1 MKTFPRTFWDM
12 SRERAHRLSSELELL
27 DVVDVAG
34 PDGDRILLRNGER
47 IVFGRSPEVELP
59 LDNDPWLSRRA
70 GEIAVVGAGVR
81 ISNLSTRH
89 ALHVSVG
96 EELMRLPVVTHT
108 TGDFGFFLASGTA
121 VVGTGSMID
130 QRRGIRL
137 SLPESWAL
145 PRAEEGGTST
155 APTLLP
161 IRLDA
166 TTKEFMVA
174 FLLCRPWLLDS
185 TRMAPLPQAP
195 ELARRALELT
205 GAYHLLRDF
214 EVSGI
219 RSRLAQQVHDHLKEL
234 RAKIYRAGL
243 AQPEEKLSLSAIAST
258 LLHYDVIGP
267 RHLALEHDSGWLSG
281 QENKWWGIQ

>member
-1 MKTFPRTFWDM
+1 
-12 SRERAHRLSSELELL
+12 LSLELL

-34 PDGDRILLRNGER
+34 PAGDRIQLRSGER
-47 IVFGRSPEVELP
+47 IVFGRSPDVEMP

-70 GEIAVVGAGVR
+70 GEIAVVGTGVR

-96 EELMRLPVVTHT
+96 EETMRLPVVTGS

-130 QRRGIRL
+130 QRRAIKL
-137 SLPESWAL
+137 SLPDSWAL
-145 PRAEEGGTST
+145 PRADEPGWST
-155 APTLLP
+155 APTLTTELP
-161 IRLDA
+161 IKLDA

-205 GAYHLLRDF
+205 GAHHLLRDF

-234 RAKIYRAGL
+234 RVKIYRAGL
-243 AQPEEKLSLSAIAST
+243 VRPEDKLSLSAVAST

-267 RHLALEHDSGWLSG
+267 RHLTLEHDSAWLSG
-281 QENKWWGIQ
+281 QENKWWGVQ

>member
-1 MKTFPRTFWDM
+1 VNGRTD
-12 SRERAHRLSSELELL
+12 LSSELLE
-27 DVVDVAG
+27 VVNVAG
-34 PDGDRILLRNGER
+34 PAGDRILLRNGER
-47 IVFGRSPEVELP
+47 IVFGRSPDVELP
-59 LDNDPWLSRRA
+59 LDDDPWLSRRA

-89 ALHVSVG
+89 SLHVNVG
-96 EELMRLPVVTHT
+96 DELMRLPVVTHS
-108 TGDFGFFLASGTA
+108 TGDFGFFLSSGTA

-137 SLPESWAL
+137 ELPESWAL
-145 PRAEEGGTST
+145 PRADEPGWST
-155 APTLLP
+155 APQLITELP
-161 IRLDA
+161 VRLDIS
-166 TTKEFMVA
+166 TKEFMVA

-205 GAYHLLRDF
+205 GAHHLLRDF
-214 EVSGI
+214 EASGI

-234 RAKIYRAGL
+234 RTKIYRAGL
-243 AQPEEKLSLSAIAST
+243 VRPDEKLSLSAIASI

-267 RHLALEHDSGWLSG
+267 RHLALERDSAWLSR
-281 QENKWWGIQ
+281 QENKWWGIH